1 MTSLRY
7 LQQSGLAHE
16 PLTIHMNAAFLKP
29 FLPSIA
35 PPDLGPGP
43 RHGTTPLVELNHQI
57 DATFTTDL
65 KPHANAGLLRAA
77 ILLWHDH
84 HDAAHEIVQDLS
96 SPDGSYLHAILHRR
110 EPDYFNAKYWFR
122 RAGQHPCHAE
132 LASRAAIILDASSD
146 SLLKKKLLPRG
157 GWDALAFV
165 DACEISASP
174 RAPWHEMLRRI
185 QQAEFEILLATL
197 SA

>member
-1 MTSLRY
+1 
-7 LQQSGLAHE
+7 
-16 PLTIHMNAAFLKP
+16 MNATFLKP
-29 FLPSIA
+29 LFPSIA
-35 PPDLGPGP
+35 LPDLGPGP

-57 DATFTTDL
+57 DDAFTAGL
-65 KPHANAGLLRAA
+65 KSLANADLLRAA

-122 RAGQHPCHAE
+122 RVGQHPCHAE
-132 LASRAAIILDASSD
+132 LATRAAAILEVEGASA
-146 SLLKKKLLPRG
+146 LKSKLLPRG

-174 RAPWHEMLRRI
+174 RAPWHDMLRQI

-197 SA
+197 SG

>member
-1 MTSLRY
+1 MN
-7 LQQSGLAHE
+7 
-16 PLTIHMNAAFLKP
+16 PLPARMNIPLLKP
-29 FLPSIA
+29 FIPPIA
-35 PPDLGPGP
+35 SPDLGPGP
-43 RHGTTPLVELNHQI
+43 RAGTIALAELNHQL
-57 DATFTTDL
+57 DAASSAAWPTQSS
-65 KPHANAGLLRAA
+65 ANLLRAA

-96 SPDGSYLHAILHRR
+96 SPDGNYLHAILHRR

-122 RAGQHPCHAE
+122 RVGQHPCHAE

-146 SLLKKKLLPRG
+146 SMLKKKLLPRG

-174 RAPWHEMLRRI
+174 RVPWHDMLRQI

-197 SA
+197 GG

>member
-1 MTSLRY
+1 MNI
-7 LQQSGLAHE
+7 
-16 PLTIHMNAAFLKP
+16 PLLKQ
-29 FLPSIA
+29 FIPSIA
-35 PPDLGPGP
+35 SPDLGPGP
-43 RHGTTPLVELNHQI
+43 RAGTIALAELNRQC
-57 DATFTTDL
+57 DAAFTTAW
-65 KPHANAGLLRAA
+65 PTQTNANLLRAA

-122 RAGQHPCHAE
+122 RVGQHPCYGE
-132 LASRAAIILDASSD
+132 LATRAAIILDASSD
-146 SLLKKKLLPRG
+146 PLLKKRLLPHG

-165 DACEISASP
+165 DACESSVSP
-174 RAPWHEMLRRI
+174 RAPWHDVLRQM